1 MELSDPASPD
11 NSALT
16 DAPNRRKS
24 GRARQKPVTLYEASS
39 VLQVGNG
46 SAKRKRAEPRS
57 GVVENVEE
65 EEPEGDESLEESE
78 SDPDEEE
85 LKERRKRAA
94 RSKKPPKKPAAKKPK
109 TARNTTTNLAIRPA
123 ANGVKAAPRP
133 RKQQVRQST
142 VIDDGTGLYGMCGCG
157 RFVYHIADLYIAEVF
172 SQEDS
177 MDDVAAGWITQY
189 QTHQTGAMCD
199 LINFIL
205 KCTGCS
211 LQVDVHDIEDP
222 DNVASKL
229 TDLQEEYQAQR
240 ITDYPLISKAK
251 THGSFRPIVTSFFR
265 SLIATAHASSLL
277 YTDEALIENIEAWV
291 TAMSSSGNRP
301 FRHTATVIA
310 LSISTAVCGLVTE
323 IIESIAK
330 TMRQKDGENKKK
342 TVNKGRVASL
352 QATLNENEKKQRFAE
367 GILRDLFDAV
377 FVHRYRDVD
386 PKIRVDCVT
395 ALGTWITTLPDIF
408 FEGQYLRY
416 LGWVLSD
423 TSAPTRAEVIKQLS
437 KLFKHKDNV
446 GRLRAFTERF
456 RPRIVEMAARDAE
469 PSIRASSVEL
479 LDLIREAGLLE
490 PDDIDTIGR
499 LIFDTEPR
507 VRKAVAGFF
516 AENINDHFE
525 STIEELGGEEGIDEV
540 LGEEDD
546 EDFDTP
552 RKSWLK
558 LKCLAEVLQSC
569 DSGDEENPS
578 PIEPGAPGAN
588 DSLAAIGVESRSS
601 LAAQAICNG
610 LPEVKEWEILAG
622 YLLYD
627 HSSTGQTQASDDVRH
642 SFMLRSQP
650 SEKEEFLLLEVLN
663 AAVKQRLNDAVEHEA
678 DKKGKKS
685 KARKD
690 ESREVQENTA
700 VHLVQVIPRLLKK
713 FGANSATASAVLRL
727 EHVLNLEIFQE
738 LRQDS
743 TTFSS
748 LLEDINKQFLTHA
761 DQNVLAEAS
770 TALLHARG
778 FEDLEE
784 VTDGKVLEL
793 WEDTINA
800 LRGLT
805 TGKAVGGGSDNSTDL
820 CNTIRRI
827 ANLASISD
835 CVQIFDTQSRKTAK
849 SAGNTPLAL
858 LINTISSTETGQ
870 DADEETDETVIN
882 AMKAVLF
889 YYMWTARSLQE
900 AITASSPVTNLPD
913 YSSFSD
919 ALVSVLAARSSR
931 LDNVRLAAAG
941 TILDLYTLFATFRH
955 IHPSNPKSSD
965 QDTEATIKALVREIP
980 PEAQTHI
987 TSTFTASEKAYA
999 KKSKRSLDIDPDSDP
1014 LDPDLDSDPED
1025 SDSDD
1030 DDSASSDQ
1038 RAAQEKHHDSLL
1050 AEKRLCE
1057 LGGKIVLATLGR
1069 VIDASGPQKGKL
1081 RERLVRNRGK
1091 LGGNYKEVVAFLDGP
1106 KAKRSH
1112 RGKAAVMKKAPVV
1125 GVEKSKAVVVEE
1137 EEDEDDED
1145 EDGEAVEEGGEE
1157 DLRAR
1162 ELDEER
1168 SGGDEGGEKDRA
1180 GGEEDEGEDDM
1191 MGD

>member
-1 MELSDPASPD
+1 MILVFTVCADIRD
-11 NSALT
+11 L
-16 DAPNRRKS
+16 
-24 GRARQKPVTLYEASS
+24 VY
-39 VLQVGNG
+39 
-46 SAKRKRAEPRS
+46 
-57 GVVENVEE
+57 
-65 EEPEGDESLEESE
+65 
-78 SDPDEEE
+78 
-85 LKERRKRAA
+85 
-94 RSKKPPKKPAAKKPK
+94 
-109 TARNTTTNLAIRPA
+109 LAI
-123 ANGVKAAPRP
+123 N
-133 RKQQVRQST
+133 
-142 VIDDGTGLYGMCGCG
+142 I
-157 RFVYHIADLYIAEVF
+157 YIAEVF
-172 SQEDS
+172 SQGDS
-177 MDDVAAGWITQY
+177 MDDVAAGWISRY

-205 KCTGCS
+205 KCTGCD

-240 ITDYPLISKAK
+240 ITDYPLISKAR
-251 THGSFRPIVTSFFR
+251 THASFRSTVTSFFR
-265 SLIATAHASSLL
+265 SLIATAHATSLL

-310 LSISTAVCGLVTE
+310 LGISTAVCGLVAE

-330 TMRQKDGENKKK
+330 TMRQKEGENKKK
-342 TVNKGRVASL
+342 TVNKGRVSSL

-367 GILRDLFDAV
+367 GVLRDLFDAV

-479 LDLIREAGLLE
+479 LDSIREAGLLE

-540 LGEEDD
+540 LGEEDE
-546 EDFDTP
+546 EDFDTQ

-558 LKCLAEVLQSC
+558 LKCLAEVLRSC
-569 DSGDEENPS
+569 DSGDEENS
-578 PIEPGAPGAN
+578 SLIEPGAPRGN
-588 DSLAAIGVESRSS
+588 DSLAAMGIESRFS
-601 LAAQAICNG
+601 LAAHAICNG

-622 YLLYD
+622 YLLHD
-627 HSSTGQTQASDDVRH
+627 HSSTDQAAASDDVRNN
-642 SFMLRSQP
+642 FMTRCQP

-663 AAVKQRLNDAVEHEA
+663 AAVKQRLNDAVEHET
-678 DKKGKKS
+678 DRKGKKS

-690 ESREVQENTA
+690 ESRGIQETTA

-727 EHVLNLEIFQE
+727 EHVLNLDIFQE

-748 LLEDINKQFLTHA
+748 LLDDINKQFLTHA

-784 VTDGKVLEL
+784 VTEGKVQEL

-800 LRGLT
+800 LRALK
-805 TGKAVGGGSDNSTDL
+805 TGKAADGGSDNSTDL
-820 CNTIRRI
+820 CNTVRRI

-835 CVQIFDTQSRKTAK
+835 CVQVFDAPSRKTAK
-849 SAGNTPLAL
+849 STGTTPLAL
-858 LINTISSTETGQ
+858 LIYIISSTDTEQ
-870 DADEETDETVIN
+870 DADEETDETAIN

-900 AITASSPVTNLPD
+900 SITANSPVTNLPD
-913 YSSFSD
+913 YSAFSS
-919 ALVSVLAARSSR
+919 ALASVLAARSSH
-931 LDNVRLAAAG
+931 LDTVRLAAAE

-955 IHPSNPKSSD
+955 IRPSKPNPLD
-965 QDTEATIKALVREIP
+965 QDIDATLTSLVREIP
-980 PEAQTHI
+980 SEAQTHI
-987 TSTFTASEKAYA
+987 TTTFAAAEKAYA
-999 KKSKRSLDIDPDSDP
+999 KKSHRSLDLGPDDDP
-1014 LDPDLDSDPED
+1014 LDDDLSSASE
-1025 SDSDD
+1025 DD
-1030 DDSASSDQ
+1030 DDDDTDE
-1038 RAAQEKHHDSLL
+1038 RAAQDKKHESLL

-1057 LGGKIVLATLGR
+1057 LGGKIVLAIVGR
-1069 VIDASGPQKGKL
+1069 VIDVSGPQKGNL
-1081 RERLVRNRGK
+1081 RERLARNRAK
-1091 LGGNYKEVVAFLDGP
+1091 LGANWKEVVAFLDGP
-1106 KAKRSH
+1106 KRKREP
-1112 RGKAAVMKKAPVV
+1112 RAKAAPSVAEGTRKKTPAP
-1125 GVEKSKAVVVEE
+1125 GAAERSKALVV
-1137 EEDEDDED
+1137 EDDED
-1145 EDGEAVEEGGEE
+1145 AVDEERDEEDRGLEEGGEE

-1162 ELDEER
+1162 ELDVDVDVEDG
-1168 SGGDEGGEKDRA
+1168 SGGEAA
-1180 GGEEDEGEDDM
+1180 GGEAGEEEDDDDV

>member
-1 MELSDPASPD
+1 MD
-11 NSALT
+11 
-16 DAPNRRKS
+16 
-24 GRARQKPVTLYEASS
+24 
-39 VLQVGNG
+39 
-46 SAKRKRAEPRS
+46 
-57 GVVENVEE
+57 
-65 EEPEGDESLEESE
+65 
-78 SDPDEEE
+78 
-85 LKERRKRAA
+85 
-94 RSKKPPKKPAAKKPK
+94 
-109 TARNTTTNLAIRPA
+109 
-123 ANGVKAAPRP
+123 
-133 RKQQVRQST
+133 
-142 VIDDGTGLYGMCGCG
+142 MG
-157 RFVYHIADLYIAEVF
+157 RFVYLVADLWFIAEVF

-177 MDDVAAGWITQY
+177 MDDVAAGWITRY
-189 QTHQTGAMCD
+189 QAHQTGAMCD

-205 KCTGCS
+205 KCTGCN

-251 THGSFRPIVTSFFR
+251 THASFRPIVTSFFR

-277 YTDEALIENIEAWV
+277 YNDEALIENIEAWV

-323 IIESIAK
+323 LIESTAK
-330 TMRQKDGENKKK
+330 TMRQKEGENKKK

-352 QATLNENEKKQRFAE
+352 QATLNESEKKQRFAE

-386 PKIRVDCVT
+386 PRIRVDCVT

-479 LDLIREAGLLE
+479 LDLIRDAGLLE

-525 STIEELGGEEGIDEV
+525 STIDELGGEEGIDEA
-540 LGEEDD
+540 LGEEDE

-558 LKCLAEVLQSC
+558 LKCLAEVLRSC
-569 DSGDEENPS
+569 DSDDEENPS
-578 PIEPGAPGAN
+578 PIEPGAPGAS
-588 DSLAAIGVESRSS
+588 DSLAAMGVDSRFS

-627 HSSTGQTQASDDVRH
+627 HSSTGETQASDDIRH
-642 SFMLRSQP
+642 SFMTRCQP

-663 AAVKQRLNDAVEHEA
+663 AAVKQRLSDAVEHET

-690 ESREVQENTA
+690 ESREIQETTA

-713 FGANSATASAVLRL
+713 FGASSATASAVLRL

-748 LLEDINKQFLTHA
+748 LLDDINRQFLTHA

-784 VTDGKVLEL
+784 VTEGKVQEL

-800 LRGLT
+800 LRVLK
-805 TGKAVGGGSDNSTDL
+805 TGKTVDGGSDNSTDL
-820 CNTIRRI
+820 CNTVRRI

-835 CVQIFDTQSRKTAK
+835 CIQIFDTQPRKTAK
-849 SAGNTPLAL
+849 SVGNTPLSL
-858 LINTISSTETGQ
+858 LIDTISSTETGQ
-870 DADEETDETVIN
+870 DADEETDETIIN

-900 AITASSPVTNLPD
+900 TITSNSPITTLPD
-913 YSSFSD
+913 YSPFSS
-919 ALVSVLAARSSR
+919 ALISVLSAQSSH
-931 LDNVRLAAAG
+931 LDTVRLAAAG

-955 IHPSNPKSSD
+955 IRPSNSNPKHDSQAID
-965 QDTEATIKALVREIP
+965 IDTNIDPTVKALVKEIP
-980 PEAQTHI
+980 ADAQKHI
-987 TSTFTASEKAYA
+987 TATFTALEKTFA
-999 KKSKRSLDIDPDSDP
+999 KKSKRSLDVADSDDGP
-1014 LDPDLDSDPED
+1014 LDVDLDSDPED
-1025 SDSDD
+1025 SSDD
-1030 DDSASSDQ
+1030 DDDADD
-1038 RAAQEKHHDSLL
+1038 RAVQGKKHETLL

-1057 LGGKIVLATLGR
+1057 LTGKIVLAIVGR
-1069 VIDASGPQKGKL
+1069 VIDASGSQKGRL
-1081 RERLVRNRGK
+1081 RERLVRNKLK
-1091 LGGNYKEVVAFLDGP
+1091 LGGNYKEVVGFLEGP
-1106 KAKRSH
+1106 K
-1112 RGKAAVMKKAPVV
+1112 GKAKVKRLGGGKATTKKAVERSKV
-1125 GVEKSKAVVVEE
+1125 GERVRERSKKVGELEDEEADEGEEDAEEQEQEE
-1137 EEDEDDED
+1137 EQEE
-1145 EDGEAVEEGGEE
+1145 GEEGGEE
-1157 DLRAR
+1157 DLRNR
-1162 ELDEER
+1162 ELVGEGEAVADG
-1168 SGGDEGGEKDRA
+1168 SGGEGGEGGEKA
-1180 GGEEDEGEDDM
+1180 GEDEVEVEVEGEVEGEGDDDI

>member
-1 MELSDPASPD
+1 MELSDPATPD
-11 NSALT
+11 NSALP
-16 DAPNRRKS
+16 DATNRRKS
-24 GRARQKPVTLYEASS
+24 GRARQKPVTLYDESN
-39 VLQVGNG
+39 VLLAGNG
-46 SAKRKRAEPRS
+46 GAKRKRAVSRGGEA
-57 GVVENVEE
+57 ENVEQELE
-65 EEPEGDESLEESE
+65 EDESPEESE

-94 RSKKPPKKPAAKKPK
+94 RSKKAPNKPAAKKPK
-109 TARNTTTNLAIRPA
+109 TARSATTNLALRPA
-123 ANGVKAAPRP
+123 ANGFKTVPKP
-133 RKQQVRQST
+133 RKTQARQST
-142 VIDDGTGLYGMCGCG
+142 VMDDGTGLY
-157 RFVYHIADLYIAEVF
+157 AEVF
-172 SQEDS
+172 AQEDS
-177 MDDVAAGWITQY
+177 MDDVAAGWVTRY
-189 QTHQTGAMCD
+189 QVHQTNAMCD

-205 KCTGCS
+205 KCTGCN

-251 THGSFRPIVTSFFR
+251 THASFRPIVTSFFR

-277 YTDEALIENIEAWV
+277 YNDEALIENIEAWV

-323 IIESIAK
+323 IIDSTAK
-330 TMRQKDGENKKK
+330 TMRQKEGEKKKK

-352 QATLNENEKKQRFAE
+352 QNTLNENEKKQGFAE

-386 PKIRVDCVT
+386 SKVRVDCVT

-456 RPRIVEMAARDAE
+456 RPRMVEMAARDAE

-479 LDLIREAGLLE
+479 LDLIRDAGLLE

-525 STIEELGGEEGIDEV
+525 STIEELGGEESIDEA
-540 LGEEDD
+540 LGEED
-546 EDFDTP
+546 EKDFDTP

-558 LKCLAEVLQSC
+558 LKCLAEVLRSC
-569 DSGDEENPS
+569 DSDDQGNSS
-578 PIEPGAPGAN
+578 PIQSGVPGAN
-588 DSLAAIGVESRSS
+588 DSLAAMGVDSRFS

-627 HSSTGQTQASDDVRH
+627 HSSTGQTQASGDVRH
-642 SFMLRSQP
+642 SFLTRCQP

-663 AAVKQRLNDAVEHEA
+663 AAVKQRLNDAVEHES

-690 ESREVQENTA
+690 ESREIQETTA

-713 FGANSATASAVLRL
+713 FGASSATASAVLRL

-748 LLEDINKQFLTHA
+748 LLDDINKQFLTHT

-784 VTDGKVLEL
+784 VTDGKVQEL

-800 LRGLT
+800 LRVLT
-805 TGKAVGGGSDNSTDL
+805 TDKGVDGGSDNSTDL
-820 CNTIRRI
+820 CNTVRRI

-835 CVQIFDTQSRKTAK
+835 GVQMFDTPSRKSAK
-849 SAGNTPLAL
+849 AAGNTPLEL
-858 LINTISSTETGQ
+858 LIDIIRDADTGQ
-870 DADEETDETVIN
+870 DADEETDETIIN

-889 YYMWTARSLQE
+889 YYMWTARSLHE
-900 AITASSPVTNLPD
+900 TLTANSPLPPLPD
-913 YSSFSD
+913 YSPFSS
-919 ALVSVLAARSSR
+919 ALISVLSSRPSR
-931 LDNVRLAAAG
+931 LDPVRLAAAG
-941 TILDLYTLFATFRH
+941 TLLDLYTLFATFRH
-955 IHPSNPKSSD
+955 QPPPTNLHRSD
-965 QDTEATIKALVREIP
+965 SATDAPPLASLVREIP
-980 PEAQTHI
+980 AEAQTHI
-987 TSTFTASEKAYA
+987 AATFAAAEKAHA
-999 KKSKRSLDIDPDSDP
+999 KKSHRALDLAADDDDP
-1014 LDPDLDSDPED
+1014 LDPDLDSDAED
-1025 SDSDD
+1025 SDADNAED
-1030 DDSASSDQ
+1030 E
-1038 RAAQEKHHDSLL
+1038 RAKRERQHEALL

-1057 LGGKIVLATLGR
+1057 LAGKIVLAVVGR
-1069 VIDASGPQKGKL
+1069 VVDAKAGKGGL
-1081 RERLVRNRGK
+1081 RERDGLENRENGK
-1091 LGGNYKEVVAFLDGP
+1091 RVTESAGEDETQLSR
-1106 KAKRSH
+1106 AKTDLL
-1112 RGKAAVMKKAPVV
+1112 KNMLQA
-1125 GVEKSKAVVVEE
+1125 GVCLSGASKANSE
-1137 EEDEDDED
+1137 
-1145 EDGEAVEEGGEE
+1145 
-1157 DLRAR
+1157 
-1162 ELDEER
+1162 
-1168 SGGDEGGEKDRA
+1168 
-1180 GGEEDEGEDDM
+1180 
-1191 MGD
+1191 